1 MDNIKH
7 IAWPSINGF
16 STLRKFFMLLD
27 LSQEFKDLV
36 AEPIQYKA
44 KVKLHGT
51 NAGIQIHEDG
61 TIIAQSRETL
71 LVNGADNDGF
81 AKWVETKKEE
91 LQSLRGYCVFGE
103 WCGKG
108 IQSGVAASE
117 IPTKFFAV
125 FGILELGTGK
135 FFAEPRKLQGLCEK
149 IPSFHI
155 LPWASWSTRRSDIS
169 IEINWQNTAEAL
181 EETTAKIN
189 KEIEAIEAC
198 DPWVEA
204 TFGVKGTGEGLVFY
218 PMVALEKEDYKLFEN
233 LCFKAK
239 GEKHRVVKSSGAA
252 TVNPE
257 TAANAQEFVKL
268 VLTEARLNQG
278 AATTSPEFDK
288 KKTGVFVTW
297 ILGDVQKETQAEL
310 SASGLEWKDVQ
321 KPLTEYARK
330 WYLSKS

>member
-16 STLRKFFMLLD
+16 STLRKFFTLPD
-27 LSQEFKDLV
+27 LTQEFNTLLS
-36 AEPIQYKA
+36 EPIQYKA

-61 TIIAQSRETL
+61 AVIAQSRENL
-71 LVNGADNDGF
+71 LVDGADNSGF

-91 LQSLRGYCVFGE
+91 LQTLRGYCVFGE

-108 IQSGVAASE
+108 IQDVVAVSE

-125 FGILELGTGK
+125 FGILELSTGK
-135 FFAEPRKLQGLCEK
+135 FFAEPSKLKRLCEK
-149 IPSFHI
+149 APSFHI
-155 LPWASWSTRRSDIS
+155 LPWASWSTKRADIS

-181 EETTAKIN
+181 EETTTKIN
-189 KEIEAIEAC
+189 KEVEAIEAC
-198 DPWVEA
+198 DPWVET

-218 PMVALEKEDYKLFEN
+218 PMVALEREDYKMFEN

-268 VLTEARLNQG
+268 VLTEARLSQG
-278 AATTSPEFDK
+278 ATATSPEFDK
-288 KKTGVFVTW
+288 KKTGVFVNW
-297 ILGDVQKETQAEL
+297 VLADVQKETQAEL
-310 SASGLEWKDVQ
+310 SASNLEWKDVQ

-330 WYLSKS
+330 WYLNKS